1 MCGEQPE
8 QGMEEKEKVRIA
20 LRLEASVTQKIAR
33 SLPETGDCFKQER
46 GRFLEVQAARQA
58 LFPG

>member
-1 MCGEQPE
+1 
-8 QGMEEKEKVRIA
+8 MEEREKVRIA